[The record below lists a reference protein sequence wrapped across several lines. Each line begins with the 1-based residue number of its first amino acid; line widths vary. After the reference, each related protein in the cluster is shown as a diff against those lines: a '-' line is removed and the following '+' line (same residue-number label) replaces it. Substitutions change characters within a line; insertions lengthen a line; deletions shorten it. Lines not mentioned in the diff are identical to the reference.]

1 MTAAKANV
9 ADVRRSRL
17 EEVLRAAPVV
27 AVITIER
34 VEDAVPLARALAAGG
49 LRALEITLRTPA
61 APDAARAIAGEVPEA
76 ILGLGTV
83 LTPNDLEAARTLGAR
98 FALSPGATPELLDAA
113 AAGEMPFIPGVQTA
127 SEVMAAL
134 ARGFDVVKFFPAG
147 PAGGMAALRA
157 LAGPFPQVRFC
168 PTGGVGEDNFAEW
181 LRLKSVVSVGGSW
194 LAPSTEIRAGDW
206 AAMTARAQRTLAGLP
221 RRS

>member
-1 MTAAKANV
+1 MTLAKPNP
-9 ADVRRSRL
+9 ADLRRTRL

-27 AVITIER
+27 PVITIER
-34 VEDAVPLARALAAGG
+34 AADAVPMARALVAGG

-61 APDAARAIAGEVPEA
+61 APVAARAIANEVPEA

-83 LTPNDLEAARTLGAR
+83 LTAQDLETARTLGAR

-113 AAGEMPFIPGVQTA
+113 AAGELPFIPGVQTA
-127 SEVMAAL
+127 SELMAAL

-147 PAGGMAALRA
+147 PAGGLAALRA

-181 LRLKSVVSVGGSW
+181 LGLANVVSVGGSW
-194 LAPSTEIRAGDW
+194 LAPSTEIKSRDW
-206 AAMTARAQRTLAGLP
+206 AALTARAQRTLARLP
-221 RRS
+221 RRG